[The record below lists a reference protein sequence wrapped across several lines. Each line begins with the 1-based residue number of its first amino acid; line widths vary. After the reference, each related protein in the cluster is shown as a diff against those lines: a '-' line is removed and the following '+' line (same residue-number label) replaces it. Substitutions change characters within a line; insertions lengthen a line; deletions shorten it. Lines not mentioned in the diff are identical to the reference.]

1 MKKGE
6 EMQMNYNFLVC
17 ILTHVVSHDAI
28 LQIVNRKRKSTKIY
42 RRRNFRGRDWC
53 RANDTRHYLS
63 PLSI

>member
-6 EMQMNYNFLVC
+6 EMQMNYNFLVR

-42 RRRNFRGRDWC
+42 RRRNFRGRD
-53 RANDTRHYLS
+53 
-63 PLSI
+63 